1 MLWAVAV
8 ADLPVEPTAEH
19 QSSFENIDP
28 NVFDLMPGKCDTAK
42 PNRSLLRL
50 GRRFSSEC
58 KKGM

>member
-28 NVFDLMPGKCDTAK
+28 NVLTLCLVNVTL
-42 PNRSLLRL
+42 PNPTGPYCVLDV
-50 GRRFSSEC
+50 
-58 KKGM
+58 KNGM